1 MSMDSFEKN
10 QEAAESGVPRN
21 ALTERAETVAGAHL
35 PVAWKVFP
43 FVVLIL
49 LFFGVFA
56 AWQYTSLLV
65 SSSGTVSRGL
75 PYFILAVGGG
85 LSIGVFALLMFFI
98 ISYISVLKTSRA
110 LYHQNQMFLLVV
122 DGVNDGIW
130 DWDIVKNTV
139 YFSPSWLDM
148 FGYKKTGLGDNPEAW
163 FALIHPEDAPEV
175 TQAMEMHFQKRTAV
189 FHVEHRVKTVS
200 GEYKWVLDRGHAV
213 WDKNGKVKRIAGST
227 TDISRM
233 KEVDE
238 VLKSK
243 TNELEKANEVV
254 KQEKV
259 KYEALLTSIGDG
271 MIATNKD
278 GEILVMNPQAGNML
292 GRDVSSSIGK
302 FFTDVIPLEQNEK
315 EVMIPLDERPVLQ
328 TLLSG
333 SRITTVSYYFRV
345 NGGKFPVSVTSAPIM
360 LDGSIIGAIVVF
372 RDITKEKEIDKSKTE
387 FVSLASHQLRT
398 PLSAIRWYSEM
409 LDSEKLGALNASQKD
424 YLSEIYKSNR
434 RMIDLVNAL
443 LNVSRIDMGT
453 FAIEPEPTDVKE
465 IAESVLKE
473 LFVKIQESNLSVTHF
488 YEEDLPKINADPKL
502 MRIIV
507 QNLLSNAMKYTPKGG
522 SVALSLTKDDQNIL
536 IKVSDTGVGIP
547 ASVQD
552 KIFTKLFRADNAR
565 VVESEGT
572 GLGLYIIKSIV
583 ERGGGRT
590 WFVSEENKGTTFFVE
605 IPLSGMKSVQ
615 GAKDLA

>member
-1 MSMDSFEKN
+1 MDSFEKN
-10 QEAAESGVPRN
+10 QEPLLQTGIPRN
-21 ALTERAETVAGAHL
+21 ALTEKAEEVANAHM
-35 PVAWKVFP
+35 PVMWKLFP
-43 FVVLIL
+43 FVVLVL
-49 LFFGVFA
+49 LVFGVLV
-56 AWQYTSLLV
+56 AWQYASLLI
-65 SSSGTVSRGL
+65 SSSETAPRFL
-75 PYFILAVGGG
+75 PYFVVGVGGG
-85 LSIGVFALLMFFI
+85 LSLGIFSLLLFLVF
-98 ISYISVLKTSRA
+98 SYMSVLKTSRA
-110 LYHQNQMFLLVV
+110 LYYQNQMFLLVV
-122 DGVNDGIW
+122 DGVNDGMW
-130 DWDIVKNTV
+130 DWDVVKNTV
-139 YFSPSWLDM
+139 YFSPSWLEM
-148 FGYKKTGLGDNPEAW
+148 FGYKKVGVPNNPDAW
-163 FALIHPEDAPEV
+163 FALIHPEDAASVLQGFEL
-175 TQAMEMHFQKRTAV
+175 HFQKRTAV
-189 FHVEHRVKTVS
+189 FHVEHRVKTIG

-213 WDKNGKVKRIAGST
+213 WGKDGKVERIAGST

-233 KEVDE
+233 KEVE
-238 VLKSK
+238 AVLQNK
-243 TNELEKANEVV
+243 TEDLEKANEIV

-278 GEILVMNPQAGNML
+278 GEILVMNPQAAKML
-292 GRDVSSSIGK
+292 GRDMAQSVGK

-315 EVMIPLDERPVLQ
+315 EHMIPIDERPVLK
-328 TLLSG
+328 TLLTG
-333 SRITTVSYYFRV
+333 ARVTMVSYYFKAD
-345 NGGKFPVSVTSAPIM
+345 GAKFPVAVTCAPIM
-360 LDGSIIGAIVVF
+360 LDERIIGAIVVF

-409 LDSEKLGALNASQKD
+409 LDSEKLGALNPSQKD
-424 YLSEIYKSNR
+424 YLREIYKSNR

-453 FAIEPEPTDVKE
+453 FAIDPEPTDVKE
-465 IAESVLKE
+465 ISESVLKE
-473 LFVKIQESNLSVTHF
+473 LFVKIQESDLHITQF
-488 YEEDLPKINADPKL
+488 YDDDLPKVNVDPKL
-502 MRIIV
+502 MRIII

-522 SVALSLTKDDQNIL
+522 SVSLSLTKDDSNML

-547 ASVQD
+547 ENVQD

-590 WFVSEENKGTTFFVE
+590 WFVSGENKGTTFFVE
-605 IPLSGMKSVQ
+605 IPLSGMRSLQ

>member
-1 MSMDSFEKN
+1 MDAFEKSEETG
-10 QEAAESGVPRN
+10 QTGIPRN
-21 ALTERAETVAGAHL
+21 ALTERAEIVANAHL
-35 PVAWKVFP
+35 PSPWRLIP
-43 FVVLIL
+43 FAVLA
-49 LFFGVFA
+49 LFISGMFA

-65 SSSGTVSRGL
+65 SSSEIASRNL
-75 PYFILAVGGG
+75 PYLVAGIGGVLSLA
-85 LSIGVFALLMFFI
+85 IFALLLFFVS
-98 ISYISVLKTSRA
+98 SYVSVLKTSRA
-110 LYHQNQMFLLVV
+110 LYYQNQMFLLAV
-122 DGVNDGIW
+122 DGVNDGVW
-130 DWDIVKNTV
+130 DWDIKANTV
-139 YFSPSWLDM
+139 SFSPQWLDL
-148 FGYKKTGLGDNPEAW
+148 FGYKKTGLSNDPNAW
-163 FALIHPEDAPEV
+163 FALVHPEDAALV
-175 TQAMEMHFQKRTAV
+175 TQAFERHFQKLTAV
-189 FHVEHRVKTVS
+189 FNVEHRVKTIS

-213 WDKNGKVKRIAGST
+213 WDKNGKVARISGST

-233 KEVDE
+233 KEVED
-238 VLKSK
+238 VLQSK
-243 TNELEKANEVV
+243 TDELEKANEVV

-278 GEILVMNPQAGNML
+278 GEILVMNPQAGKML
-292 GRDVSSSIGK
+292 GRDVSDSVGK
-302 FFTDVIPLEQNEK
+302 FFTDVVPLEQDEK
-315 EVMIPLDERPVLQ
+315 EVMIPLDERPVFK
-328 TLLSG
+328 TLLGG
-333 SRITTVSYYFRV
+333 SRTTVVSYYFRAD
-345 NGGKFPVSVTSAPIM
+345 GAKFPVAVTSAPIM
-360 LDGSIIGAIVVF
+360 LDERIIGAVVVF

-409 LDSEKLGALNASQKD
+409 LDSEKLGPLNASQKD

-453 FAIEPEPTDVKE
+453 FAIEPEPTDIKE

-473 LFVKIQESNLSVTHF
+473 LFVKIQESNLQVTHF
-488 YEEDLPKINADPKL
+488 YQEDLPKVNVDPKL

-522 SVALSLTKDDQNIL
+522 SVALSVTRDDKNML

-547 ASVQD
+547 ANVQD

-605 IPLSGMKSVQ
+605 IPLSGMNSIQ

>member
-1 MSMDSFEKN
+1 MDPFEKN
-10 QEAAESGVPRN
+10 QESAQIGIPRN
-21 ALTERAETVAGAHL
+21 ALTERAEEIANAHL
-35 PVAWKVFP
+35 PVAWKSFP
-43 FVVLIL
+43 FLVLTL

-56 AWQYTSLLV
+56 AWQYSSLLA
-65 SSSGTVSRGL
+65 SSSETVSRFL
-75 PYFILAVGGG
+75 PYFVAIGGG
-85 LSIGVFALLMFFI
+85 SLSLCVFALLFFFVS
-98 ISYISVLKTSRA
+98 SYMSVLKTSRA
-110 LYHQNQMFLLVV
+110 LYYQNQMFLLAV
-122 DGVNDGIW
+122 DGVNDGMW
-130 DWDIVKNTV
+130 DWDIVKNKI

-148 FGYKKTGLGDNPEAW
+148 FGYKKVGVSNNPDAW
-163 FALIHPEDAPEV
+163 FALIHSEDVPEV
-175 TQAMEMHFQKRTAV
+175 MQGLEMHFQKRTAV
-189 FHVEHRVKTVS
+189 FHVEHRVKTIG

-213 WDKNGKVKRIAGST
+213 WGKDGKVERIAGST

-233 KEVDE
+233 KEVE
-238 VLKSK
+238 AVLQNK
-243 TNELEKANEVV
+243 TEDLEKANEIV

-278 GEILVMNPQAGNML
+278 GEILVMNPQAAKML
-292 GRDVSSSIGK
+292 GRDIEHSVGK

-315 EVMIPLDERPVLQ
+315 EHMIPIDERPVLK
-328 TLLSG
+328 TLLTG
-333 SRITTVSYYFRV
+333 ARVTMVSYYFKAD
-345 NGGKFPVSVTSAPIM
+345 GAKFPVSVTSAPIM
-360 LDGSIIGAIVVF
+360 LDGLIIGAIVVF

-409 LDSEKLGALNASQKD
+409 LDSEKLGTLNVSQKD

-453 FAIEPEPTDVKE
+453 FAIEPEPTDIKE
-465 IAESVLKE
+465 ISESVLKE
-473 LFVKIQESNLSVTHF
+473 LFVKIQESDLHVTEF
-488 YEEDLPKINADPKL
+488 YGDDLPKVNVDPKL
-502 MRIIV
+502 MRIII

-522 SVALSLTKDDQNIL
+522 NVSLSLTRDEKNIL
-536 IKVSDTGVGIP
+536 VKVADSGVGIP
-547 ASVQD
+547 ANVQD

-605 IPLSGMKSVQ
+605 IPLAGMKSVQ

>member
-1 MSMDSFEKN
+1 MDPFEKT
-10 QEAAESGVPRN
+10 QESAAQTGVPRN
-21 ALTERAETVAGAHL
+21 ALTERAEIVANAHL
-35 PVAWKVFP
+35 PVVWKLFP
-43 FVVLIL
+43 FVVLTL
-49 LFFGVFA
+49 LIFGVFA

-65 SSSGTVSRGL
+65 SSGTALRSL
-75 PYFILAVGGG
+75 SYFVVTVGGG
-85 LSIGVFALLMFFI
+85 LSLGVFALLLFFI
-98 ISYISVLKTSRA
+98 FSYISVLKTSRA
-110 LYHQNQMFLLVV
+110 LYYQNQMFLLVV

-130 DWDIVKNTV
+130 DWDIEKNTV
-139 YFSPSWLDM
+139 YFSPSWLEM
-148 FGYKKTGLGDNPEAW
+148 FGYKKMGISNNPNEW
-163 FALIHPEDAPEV
+163 LALIHPEDAPEV
-175 TQAMEMHFQKRTAV
+175 MQALEFHFQKRTAV
-189 FHVEHRVKTVS
+189 FHVEHRVKTIS

-213 WDKNGKVKRIAGST
+213 WSKNGKVKRIAGST
-227 TDISRM
+227 TDITRM
-233 KEVDE
+233 KEVE
-238 VLKSK
+238 NVLQSK
-243 TNELEKANEVV
+243 TEDLQKANEVV

-278 GEILVMNPQAGNML
+278 GEILVMNPQAGKML
-292 GRDVSSSIGK
+292 GRDIADSIGK
-302 FFTDVIPLEQNEK
+302 FFTDVVPLEQNEK
-315 EVMIPLDERPVLQ
+315 EKMIPLDERPVLR

-333 SRITTVSYYFRV
+333 SRLTVVSYYFRAD
-345 NGGKFPVSVTSAPIM
+345 GGKFPVSVTSAPIM

-453 FAIEPEPTDVKE
+453 FAIEPEPTDIKE

-473 LFVKIQESNLSVTHF
+473 LFVKIQESDLHVTNF
-488 YEEDLPKINADPKL
+488 YEEDLPKVNVDPKL
-502 MRIIV
+502 MRIII

-522 SVALSLTKDDQNIL
+522 NVALSLTKDDKNML
-536 IKVSDTGVGIP
+536 VKVSDSGVGIP
-547 ASVQD
+547 AAVQD

-605 IPLSGMKSVQ
+605 VPLSGMRSLQ

>member
-1 MSMDSFEKN
+1 MEMLDKN
-10 QEAAESGVPRN
+10 QEILQAGGAPRN
-21 ALTERAETVAGAHL
+21 ALLDRAEEVANAHL
-35 PVAWKVFP
+35 PSVWKIFP
-43 FVVLIL
+43 FVVFAL
-49 LFFGVFA
+49 LVFGVFA
-56 AWQYTSLLV
+56 AWQYTSFLV
-65 SSSGTVSRGL
+65 SSAEITFRSL
-75 PYFILAVGGG
+75 PYFVAAVGGG
-85 LSIGVFALLMFFI
+85 LSLGVFALLLFFVF
-98 ISYISVLKTSRA
+98 SYLSILKTSRM
-110 LYHQNQMFLLVV
+110 LYYQNQMFSLAI
-122 DGVNDGIW
+122 DGVNDGMW
-130 DWDIVKNTV
+130 DWDVAKNTV
-139 YFSPSWLDM
+139 TLSPAWLEM
-148 FGYKKTGLGDNPEAW
+148 FGYKKTGISNDPNEW
-163 FALIHPEDAPEV
+163 FALIHPEDIASV
-175 TQAMEMHFQKRTAV
+175 TQGFELHFQKRNAV
-189 FHVEHRVKTVS
+189 FHVEHRVKTVG

-213 WDKNGKVKRIAGST
+213 WDKHGKVTRIAGST
-227 TDISRM
+227 TDISRI
-233 KEVDE
+233 KEVED
-238 VLKSK
+238 VLQSK
-243 TNELEKANEVV
+243 TEELQKANEIV

-278 GEILVMNPQAGNML
+278 GEILVMNPQAGRML
-292 GRDVSSSIGK
+292 GRDIEDSIGK
-302 FFTDVIPLEQNEK
+302 FFTDIVPLEQNEK

-333 SRITTVSYYFRV
+333 SRVTMVSYYFKAD
-345 NGGKFPVSVTSAPIM
+345 GTKFPVAVTSAPIM
-360 LDGSIIGAIVVF
+360 LDGRIIGAVVVF

-453 FAIEPEPTDVKE
+453 FAIEPEPTDIKE
-465 IAESVLKE
+465 IAVSVLKE
-473 LFVKIQESNLSVTHF
+473 LYVKIQESDLHVESY
-488 YEEDLPKINADPKL
+488 YEDNLPKVNVDPKL
-502 MRIIV
+502 MRIII

-522 SVALSLTKDDQNIL
+522 SVAISITKDSQNML
-536 IKVSDTGVGIP
+536 IKVSDSGVGIP
-547 ASVQD
+547 ANVQD

-590 WFVSEENKGTTFFVE
+590 WFVSEENKGTAFFVE
-605 IPLSGMKSVQ
+605 IPLLGMQSIQ